1 MKKTYLII
9 AATALVA
16 LSACSK
22 NEVRPASSDPQE
34 ITFQT
39 VVGGGK
45 N

>member
-1 MKKTYLII
+1 MKNYHIL
-9 AATALVA
+9 ATAA
-16 LSACSK
+16 LLTLAACSK

-39 VVGGGK
+39 VVGGGE